1 MLFQTGFSLRELVT
15 DAFEKAGVVPR
26 VLHTSEQLS
35 TVESLIRSGTASGFL
50 LRPLA
55 CGDASLAAIPLTPP
69 VCVQVS
75 LVWRRS
81 RKPFVT
87 WHGSWTCAARRSCFD
102 PRKNCLR
109 QKPEAV
115 LGRNSV
121 CADAEHQVPMPKMPM
136 VTP

>member
-1 MLFQTGFSLRELVT
+1 MTKEMYQNNNADYAMEIINRFNVDDTIHFFEFSLRELVT

-81 RKPFVT
+81 RKPFRDM
-87 WHGSWTCAARRSCFD
+87 ARLMDLCRTAQLF
-102 PRKNCLR
+102 
-109 QKPEAV
+109 
-115 LGRNSV
+115 
-121 CADAEHQVPMPKMPM
+121 
-136 VTP
+136 